1 MTVSLPLQARLLER
15 GLSEVPAA
23 DWNRLVGEGM
33 PYLRHEFL
41 LAMETQGCLGEYVGW
56 LPRHLLLEDT
66 RGRLLGALPQYVKLN
81 SFGEFVFDW
90 AWAEAYQRAGLDYYP
105 KLVVAPPFTPATGP
119 RLLLDPDLPETSLSI
134 QLIDAAIAAAESMGA
149 SSVHW
154 LFATDASLNNSPLLM
169 QRSGCQFHWANRAYE
184 NFDAFLAELTAKR
197 RKEILRERRQVRE
210 AGVELVQLPGDEV
223 SSQEWRTFHALYRHT
238 FDKHG
243 NYPALTLGFF
253 EEVAATMGEQIRL
266 VVARRQGQMIGAAYF
281 LVGQDCLYGR
291 YWGAREE
298 IPGLH
303 FEACYYQGIEYCI
316 ERGLQRFE
324 PGAQGEHKI
333 SRGFLPTR
341 TWSYHW
347 ISHPGFRAPI
357 ADFLQR
363 ESLMMD
369 DYHRRLME
377 KSPFKFV

>member
-1 MTVSLPLQARLLER
+1 MTISFPLQARLIER
-15 GLSEVPAA
+15 GLSEVSAA
-23 DWNRLVGEGM
+23 DWNRLVGKGI

-41 LAMETQGCLGEYVGW
+41 LAMETQGCLGEYIGW
-56 LPRHLLLEDT
+56 LPCHLLLEDT
-66 RGRLLGALPQYVKLN
+66 RKRLVGALPQYVKLN

-90 AWAEAYQRAGLDYYP
+90 AWADAYQRAGLDYYP

-119 RLLLDPDLPETSLSI
+119 RLLLDPDLPGKGLYS
-134 QLIDAAIAAAESMGA
+134 QLIDSAIAAAESLGA

-154 LFATDASLNNSPLLM
+154 LFATDTHLDNSPLLM
-169 QRSGCQFHWANRAYE
+169 RRAGCQFHWANRGYE
-184 NFDAFLAELTAKR
+184 SFDAFLAELTAKR

-210 AGVELVQLPGDEV
+210 AGVELVQLSGVEV
-223 SSQEWRTFHALYRHT
+223 STQEWRKFHALYRHT

-243 NYPALTLGFF
+243 NHPALTLGFF
-253 EEVAATMGEQIRL
+253 EEVATNMGEQIRL
-266 VVARRQGQMIGAAYF
+266 VVARRQGKMIGAAYF
-281 LVGQDCLYGR
+281 LVGDDCLYGR
-291 YWGAREE
+291 YWGANEE

-316 ERGLQRFE
+316 GRGLQRFE

-347 ISHPGFRAPI
+347 IAHPGFRAPI
-357 ADFLQR
+357 ADFLKR

-377 KSPFKFV
+377 KSPFKSV

>member
-1 MTVSLPLQARLLER
+1 MTASPSLQARLLR
-15 GLSEVPAA
+15 HGLSEVAA
-23 DWNRLVGEGM
+23 RDWNRLVDRDF

-41 LAMETQGCLGEYVGW
+41 LAMEDQGCLGERVGW
-56 LPRHLLLEDT
+56 LPSHLLIEDEQA
-66 RGRLLGALPQYVKLN
+66 RLLAALPMYLKLN

-90 AWAEAYQRAGLDYYP
+90 AWAEAYERAGLDYYP

-119 RLLLDPDLPETSLSI
+119 RLLLHPDAPNTELAMR
-134 QLIDAAIAAAESMGA
+134 LIDCAIAAVESMGV

-154 LFATDASLNNSPLLM
+154 LFATDAPLHNSSHLLR
-169 QRSGCQFHWANRAYE
+169 RSGCQFHWANRGYQS
-184 NFDAFLAELTAKR
+184 FDDFLADLNAKR

-210 AGVELVQLPGDEV
+210 AGIELIQLSGSEV
-223 SSQEWRTFHALYRHT
+223 SPEQWRRFHALYRHT

-243 NYPALTLGFF
+243 NHPALTLGFF
-253 EEVAATMGEQIRL
+253 VEIAKTMGEQIRL
-266 VVARRQGQMIGAAYF
+266 VVARRRDEMIGAAYF
-281 LVGQDCLYGR
+281 LVGEKSLYGR
-291 YWGAREE
+291 YWGANEA

-316 ERGLQRFE
+316 AKGLQRFE

-347 ISHPGFRAPI
+347 IAHPGFRAPI
-357 ADFLQR
+357 ADFLER
-363 ESLMMD
+363 ESIMMD

-377 KSPFKFV
+377 KSPFRSV

>member
-1 MTVSLPLQARLLER
+1 MTASPSLRARLLR
-15 GLSEVPAA
+15 HGLSEVAA
-23 DWNRLVGEGM
+23 RDWNRLVDRDF

-41 LAMETQGCLGEYVGW
+41 LAMEDQGCLGERVGW
-56 LPRHLLLEDT
+56 LPSNLLIEDEQ
-66 RGRLLGALPQYVKLN
+66 GRLLAALPMYLKLN

-90 AWAEAYQRAGLDYYP
+90 AWAEAYERAGLDYYP

-119 RLLLDPDLPETSLSI
+119 RLLLHPDAPNTKLATR
-134 QLIDAAIAAAESMGA
+134 LIDCAIAAAESMGV

-154 LFATDASLNNSPLLM
+154 LFATDAPLHNSSHLLR
-169 QRSGCQFHWANRAYE
+169 RSGCQFHWANRGYQS
-184 NFDAFLAELTAKR
+184 FDNFLADLNAKR

-210 AGVELVQLPGDEV
+210 AGIELIQLSGSEV
-223 SSQEWRTFHALYRHT
+223 SREQWRRFHALYRHT

-243 NYPALTLGFF
+243 NHPALTLGFF
-253 EEVAATMGEQIRL
+253 VEIANTMGEQIRL
-266 VVARRQGQMIGAAYF
+266 VVARRRDEMIGAAYF
-281 LVGQDCLYGR
+281 LVGEKSLYGR
-291 YWGAREE
+291 YWGANEA

-303 FEACYYQGIEYCI
+303 FETCYYQGIEYCI
-316 ERGLQRFE
+316 AKGLERFE

-347 ISHPGFRAPI
+347 IAHPVFRAPI
-357 ADFLQR
+357 ADFLER
-363 ESLMMD
+363 ESITMD

-377 KSPFKFV
+377 KSPFRSV